1 MMWPDLVYPDDRGA
15 TEAAWA
21 EARERGERFEV
32 RHRLL
37 TDDGPCWV
45 ISRARPFADEEGRV
59 TAWFGTV
66 TEVNALVRVRCQQT
80 IVVPGKDGLFVLQLN
95 GEAPAGQEQVVIDA
109 ANLIRE
115 QTTVTLPS

>member
-1 MMWPDLVYPDDRGA
+1 MD
-15 TEAAWA
+15 T
-21 EARERGERFEV
+21 F
-32 RHRLL
+32 
-37 TDDGPCWV
+37 DGFDAIDYVGTYVWEGKQ
-45 ISRARPFADEEGRV
+45 RAVG
-59 TAWFGTV
+59 
-66 TEVNALVRVRCQQT
+66 QQT